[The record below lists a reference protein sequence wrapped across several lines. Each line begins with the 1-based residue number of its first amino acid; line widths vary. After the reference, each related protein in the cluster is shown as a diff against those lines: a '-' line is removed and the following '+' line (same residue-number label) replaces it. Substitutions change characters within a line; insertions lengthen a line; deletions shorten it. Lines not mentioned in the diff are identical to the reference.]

1 MSRSAINSG
10 RVKRRWR
17 FPAPLWPTAHR
28 WLLFFT
34 IPLALSPLAPA
45 QDQDEETI
53 RINSDLVVLN
63 LTVTNVKGT
72 YIHGLKRTDF
82 RVFEDGVEQKISSF
96 SFEETPFAAAIL
108 IDTSGSMEGR
118 ETLARSAAIRFLDG
132 LRGDDAAAVYRFD
145 SEIEQVQD
153 FSSTRDLAPIVYN
166 LRAHG
171 MTALNDAIVRAAQD
185 LAQRPEKRRAI
196 IILSDGADTHSRASA
211 EEALNAALGAQ
222 ATIYAVDMAALDR
235 PSPERQIAAG
245 ALRNFANKTGGRY
258 ISTPG
263 GQALRD
269 AFASIVEELSNQY
282 TLTYQPSNRARD
294 GRWRTIEVKV
304 SRADATVRTR
314 RGYRVPKS

>member
-1 MSRSAINSG
+1 
-10 RVKRRWR
+10 
-17 FPAPLWPTAHR
+17 
-28 WLLFFT
+28 
-34 IPLALSPLAPA
+34 
-45 QDQDEETI
+45 
-53 RINSDLVVLN
+53 
-63 LTVTNVKGT
+63 
-72 YIHGLKRTDF
+72 
-82 RVFEDGVEQKISSF
+82 
-96 SFEETPFAAAIL
+96 
-108 IDTSGSMEGR
+108 
-118 ETLARSAAIRFLDG
+118 
-132 LRGDDAAAVYRFD
+132 
-145 SEIEQVQD
+145 
-153 FSSTRDLAPIVYN
+153 
-166 LRAHG
+166 
-171 MTALNDAIVRAAQD
+171 VRAAQD